1 MAAFVNITID
11 DVPVSVPPGTL
22 VTEAA
27 RGVGIDIPIFCSHR
41 KLFPL
46 GACRMCVVEV
56 GMPRRG
62 KDGQMERDARGQP
75 VIAMMPKLQTACTTE
90 VSEGMVVLTQTP
102 EVVKARRGVLEF
114 LLVNHPLDCPVCD
127 KGGECD
133 LQDITYKYGPGKSR
147 FPLADKRHFVKPVD
161 LSPLI
166 VLDRERCIVCQRC
179 TRFCSEI
186 AGDNALVLVE
196 RGAETHL
203 DVFPGRTY
211 DCKFSG
217 NTVDICPVGALT
229 SRAFRFRARAWEV
242 ERYSGICPLC
252 SCGCNTSVQVRSGQV
267 VRLVARENE
276 AVNEDWICDKG
287 RFTYDYINSAER
299 LRSPLVKKGG
309 VLTPV
314 SWDEALKTIAT
325 GLRAVQATNGP
336 DSVGGIASSRS
347 TNEEL
352 YLFQKV
358 FRAGL
363 GTNNVDHRL
372 KERWYEDDG
381 LLGLPLSG
389 PIQGLEKA
397 DAILVLGGDV
407 AQEQPIVFLRLR
419 KAVVRGGT
427 RLVLANPK
435 ATELD
440 RLAHLWLGYR
450 YGSEIALIY
459 GLVNALVS
467 EGLCSEEHLTD
478 RFLGWEVV
486 RSSVEEHTLEL
497 VSRATGVKPEALCA
511 TARALTGAANPVILF
526 GNQIIQRAN
535 ADAIIRALANLA
547 LALARPGRGPA
558 SLMALG
564 INGNSQG
571 AVDQGVLPTA
581 LPGRRS
587 LGDDEYRARL
597 AADWGVGLPDRPGF
611 STQKMLSEAGSKVK
625 GLYLFGVDLL
635 SDYPDGAKAERALEA
650 VDFLVVQDLFLTP
663 TAARA
668 DVVLPGTSF
677 VEKEGT
683 YTNLEGRVQRNAR
696 GLGPR
701 EGIMV
706 EWQALSA
713 LGSELGGDFGYASPR
728 EIREEMALALPWY
741 RGLDFEATGFFTS
754 KESGENQRRFFPG
767 ERLWVPVEGEGF
779 PFILLLGEPFYSTD
793 TFSSRCPVLGPV
805 LARSQIEINP
815 HDASALGLT
824 EGGAVKVSSAAGELS
839 LPVRPNSDCPPGTV
853 YVPWRGSDVNANRLF
868 RDGMEVPRIKISKL
882 P

>member
-1 MAAFVNITID
+1 
-11 DVPVSVPPGTL
+11 
-22 VTEAA
+22 
-27 RGVGIDIPIFCSHR
+27 
-41 KLFPL
+41 
-46 GACRMCVVEV
+46 MCVVQV

-102 EVVKARRGVLEF
+102 EVVKARQGVLEF
-114 LLVNHPLDCPVCD
+114 LLINHPLDCPVCD

-133 LQDITYKYGPGKSR
+133 LQDLTYRYGPGKSR
-147 FPLADKRHFVKPVD
+147 FPLADKHHFVKPVD

-196 RGAETHL
+196 RGAETYL

-229 SRAFRFRARAWEV
+229 SRAFRFRARAWEG
-242 ERYSGICPLC
+242 ERYNGICPRC
-252 SCGCNTSVQVRSGQV
+252 SCGCNISVQVRSGQV

-276 AVNEDWICDKG
+276 AVNEAWICDKG

-299 LRSPLVKKGG
+299 LGSPLVRKGG

-325 GLRAVQATNGP
+325 GLRAVQAANGP
-336 DSVGGIASSRS
+336 DSVGGVVSSRS
-347 TNEEL
+347 SNEEL
-352 YLFQKV
+352 YLFQKL

-372 KERWYEDDG
+372 KERWYEDQG
-381 LLGLPLSG
+381 LLDLPLSG

-407 AQEQPIVFLRLR
+407 VQEQPIVFLWLR
-419 KAVVRGGT
+419 KAVVRGGA
-427 RLVLANPK
+427 RLVSANPK
-435 ATELD
+435 ATELN

-450 YGSEIALIY
+450 YGGETALIY
-459 GLVNALVS
+459 GLINALVA
-467 EGLCSEEHLTD
+467 EGLCAEEHLRE
-478 RFLGWEVV
+478 RFPGWD
-486 RSSVEEHTLEL
+486 SLLKKIGEHTPER
-497 VSRATGVKPEALCA
+497 VSRATGLKPEALGA
-511 TARALTGAANPVILF
+511 AARALAGAANPLILF
-526 GNQIIQRAN
+526 GNQIIQQAN
-535 ADAIIRALANLA
+535 ADAVIRALANLA
-547 LALARPGRGPA
+547 LARLERGPA

-564 INGNSQG
+564 TNGNSQG
-571 AVDQGVLPTA
+571 AVDLGVLPTA

-587 LGDDEYRARL
+587 LGDGEYRARL
-597 AADWGVGLPDRPGF
+597 AAHWGVSLSDRPGL
-611 STQKMLSEAGSKVK
+611 STRKMLSWAGSKVK
-625 GLYLFGVDLL
+625 GLYLLGVDLL

-650 VDFLVVQDLFLTP
+650 LDFLVVQDLLLTP
-663 TAARA
+663 IAVRA
-668 DVVLPGTSF
+668 QVVLPGTSF

-683 YTNLEGRVQRNAR
+683 YTNLEGRVQRNAQGFR
-696 GLGPR
+696 PR
-701 EGIMV
+701 EGIMA

-713 LGSELGGDFGYASPR
+713 LGRELGGDFGYASPG
-728 EIREEMALALPWY
+728 EIREEMARALPWY
-741 RGLDFEATGFFTS
+741 RDLEAMGHAS
-754 KESGENQRRFFPG
+754 ALSSRPGESQRRFFRG
-767 ERLWVPVEGEGF
+767 ERLGMPVEDEGF

-793 TFSSRCPVLGPV
+793 TFSSRCPALGPV
-805 LARSQIEINP
+805 LAKSRIEMNP
-815 HDASALGLT
+815 RGASALGLM
-824 EGGAVKVSSAAGELS
+824 EGEAVRVSSSAGELG
-839 LPVRPNSDCPPGTV
+839 LPVRHNPDCPPGTV
-853 YVPWRGSDVNANRLF
+853 YIPWRGSDVNANRLF
-868 RDGMEVPRIKISKL
+868 CDGMEVPRVKISRI